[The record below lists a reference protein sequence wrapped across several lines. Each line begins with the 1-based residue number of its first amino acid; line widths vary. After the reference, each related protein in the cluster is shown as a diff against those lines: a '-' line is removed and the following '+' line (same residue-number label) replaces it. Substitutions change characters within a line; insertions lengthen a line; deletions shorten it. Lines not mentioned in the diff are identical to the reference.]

1 MAFTTKLELR
11 QSHSLVMTP
20 QLQQAIKLL
29 QLSNMELTA
38 FVETELER
46 NPLLE
51 REESDETGA
60 PLAAEAPES
69 AANLFEAAA
78 KEEMNGHAGDN
89 AEASE
94 GGEAASGD
102 EGEWLDLQADD
113 RGGRGE
119 DLDTEPQDVLPDGEG
134 YSAGALKEF
143 ELVFASARARA
154 STATRRPISKPMSPR
169 SGR

>member
-29 QLSNMELTA
+29 QLSNMELAA

-51 REESDETGA
+51 REEADESGS
-60 PLAAEAPES
+60 PLAADAPDA

-78 KEEMNGHAGDN
+78 KEEMNGHAVDG
-89 AEASE
+89 AEASD
-94 GGEAASGD
+94 GDASGSD

-113 RGGRGE
+113 RGGRGD
-119 DLDTEPQDVLPDGEG
+119 DLDTEPQDTFPDGEG
-134 YSAGALKEF
+134 YGAGTLKEH
-143 ELVFASARARA
+143 ELGHAQSG
-154 STATRRPISKPMSPR
+154 TAHRR
-169 SGR
+169 